1 MHSISPQHPH
11 PNGAITMNDA
21 ITTEILKKTDCQLSS
36 SQLKQ
41 CSANTSYSRLSL
53 SDRIQKTKL
62 SKLPVIDEWEQLIP
76 IFEEI

>member
-1 MHSISPQHPH
+1 
-11 PNGAITMNDA
+11 MNAA
-21 ITTEILKKTDCQLSS
+21 ITTEILKKTDYQLNS